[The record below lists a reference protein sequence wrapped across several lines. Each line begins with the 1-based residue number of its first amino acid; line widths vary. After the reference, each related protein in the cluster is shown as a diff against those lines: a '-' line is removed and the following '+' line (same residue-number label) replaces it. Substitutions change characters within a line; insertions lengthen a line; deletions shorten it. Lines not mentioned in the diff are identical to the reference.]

1 MTFDLKAGNGWMFK
15 SGRGR
20 HEQIEVIVLDKMS
33 AHGQAR
39 AAILRGRSP
48 CKVKQL
54 GLNTFYN
61 VFQPTKIDRVATVS
75 IYNFCHDDNYT
86 LLRGVIHNQKLL
98 SGRPSSVKEL
108 K

>member
-39 AAILRGRSP
+39 AAILRGPSP

-61 VFQPTKIDRVATVS
+61 VFQPTKIERATVS
-75 IYNFCHDDNYT
+75 IYDFVMTTITPRYAE
-86 LLRGVIHNQKLL
+86 
-98 SGRPSSVKEL
+98 SSTTKNCCLVAHRL
-108 K
+108 